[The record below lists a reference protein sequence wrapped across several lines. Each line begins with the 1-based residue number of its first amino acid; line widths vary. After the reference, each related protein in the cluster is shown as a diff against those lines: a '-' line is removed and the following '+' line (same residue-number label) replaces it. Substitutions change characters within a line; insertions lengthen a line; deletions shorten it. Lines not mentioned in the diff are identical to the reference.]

1 MKEKILRLLSKS
13 EPLKT
18 GDIAEILKVD
28 AKEVTRLIRALKKDG
43 KINSPKRCFYTVEK
57 VKEKLTVNKKE
68 FAALYKEKATLKT
81 KLEAEVNL
89 NAFMDLI
96 EEILSSGKEISF
108 SGWGKFKIVQR
119 GERKGRNPKT
129 GEEIKISP
137 KKTIKFKPGKYLDE
151 KLND

>member
-1 MKEKILRLLSKS
+1 MKEKILRLLGKS

-81 KLEAEVNL
+81 KVEAEVNL

>member
-81 KLEAEVNL
+81 KVEAEVNL

>member
-1 MKEKILRLLSKS
+1 MKEKILRLLGKS

-81 KLEAEVNL
+81 KVEAEVNL

-96 EEILSSGKEISF
+96 EEILSSGKEINF

>member
-81 KLEAEVNL
+81 KVEAEVNL

-96 EEILSSGKEISF
+96 EEILSSGKEINF

>member
-1 MKEKILRLLSKS
+1 MKEKILKLLGKS

-18 GDIAEILKVD
+18 GDIAKILKVD

-81 KLEAEVNL
+81 KVEAEVNL